1 MSKIN
6 EYQIFYQF
14 HAIGK
19 ITIQASNVDEARHS
33 IECDEIVQPD
43 EIIKLVEPCKIL
55 EIKEAG
61 TEESYSED
69 NQNVDYKSWGS
80 E

>member
-1 MSKIN
+1 MSKMN
-6 EYQIFYQF
+6 GYQIFYQL

-19 ITIQASNVDEARHS
+19 ITIQALNVDEARHS
-33 IECDEIVQPD
+33 IECEEIVQPD

-55 EIKEAG
+55 EIKETA
-61 TEESYSED
+61 TEESYSEK
-69 NQNVDYKSWGS
+69 NQYVDYKSWGS

>member
-1 MSKIN
+1 MSKKN

-19 ITIQASNVDEARHS
+19 ITIQTSNVDEARHS

-43 EIIKLVEPCKIL
+43 EIIKLVEPCKVL
-55 EIKEAG
+55 EIKTLKGDESKI
-61 TEESYSED
+61 EESSD
-69 NQNVDYKSWGS
+69 VDYKSWGS

>member
-1 MSKIN
+1 MSKMN

-19 ITIQASNVDEARHS
+19 ITVQASNVDEARHS
-33 IECDEIVQPD
+33 IECDEIIHPD
-43 EIIKLVEPCKIL
+43 EIIKLVDPCKVL
-55 EIKEAG
+55 EIKLISD
-61 TEESYSED
+61 EEPKFEKSPHLE
-69 NQNVDYKSWGS
+69 YKSWGS

>member
-6 EYQIFYQF
+6 EYRILYQF

-19 ITIQASNVDEARHS
+19 ITIQATNVDEARYS
-33 IECDEIVQPD
+33 IECDEIVKPD

-55 EIKEAG
+55 EIKEASI
-61 TEESYSED
+61 EESYTEG
-69 NQNVDYKSWGS
+69 NHNVDYKSWGS

>member
-1 MSKIN
+1 MSNLN

-43 EIIKLVEPCKIL
+43 EIIKLVEPCKVL
-55 EIKEAG
+55 EIKSS
-61 TEESYSED
+61 EELKFEQSQSA
-69 NQNVDYKSWGS
+69 DYKSWGS

>member
-1 MSKIN
+1 MSKMN

-19 ITIQASNVDEARHS
+19 ITIQASNVEEARHS

-43 EIIKLVEPCKIL
+43 EIIKLVEPCKVL
-55 EIKEAG
+55 EIK
-61 TEESYSED
+61 SSEGAIFED
-69 NQNVDYKSWGS
+69 SQSVDYKSWGS

>member
-1 MSKIN
+1 MSKMN

-43 EIIKLVEPCKIL
+43 EIIKLVEPCKVL
-55 EIKEAG
+55 EVKL
-61 TEESYSED
+61 TSSEESKNEGTHD
-69 NQNVDYKSWGS
+69 LDYKSWGS

>member
-1 MSKIN
+1 MGKMT

-33 IECDEIVQPD
+33 IECDEIMKPD
-43 EIIKLVEPCKIL
+43 EIIKLVEPCKVL
-55 EIKEAG
+55 EIKPLSD
-61 TEESYSED
+61 EESKGED
-69 NQNVDYKSWGS
+69 SQSIDYKSWGS